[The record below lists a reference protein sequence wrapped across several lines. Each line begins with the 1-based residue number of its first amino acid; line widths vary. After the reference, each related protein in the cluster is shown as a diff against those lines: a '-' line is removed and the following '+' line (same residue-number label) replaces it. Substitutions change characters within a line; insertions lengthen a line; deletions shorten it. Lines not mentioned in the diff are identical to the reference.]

1 MKINRVKATKG
12 KKIGF
17 WRLNFH
23 YLMKLLANMLI
34 LMAGILVSI
43 VLLLFI
49 AEKAFTD
56 EMHKIDDA
64 LSYKMFSNMVENR
77 QYHNA
82 IFLMEMKPR
91 LLSESLNSFQYKFE
105 LSDCYKHVGE
115 YGKSEKIL
123 LDLYADPLKN
133 VPKRYIDK
141 ADKSLMS
148 LTIDMMHFNVAK
160 ELVEIYELIGD
171 ENRAKMYY
179 GKMRES
185 YNESAISLMD
195 SLLAERQGIIRSL
208 LAGEFSAK
216 EALEDLSI
224 RINYQDN
231 PSESITLMRDY
242 IAKII
247 GNNSYNPVFKISC
260 FNRLIKWDFEQNN
273 IFNAYVDISQAV
285 KFALSLKTS
294 AYSKGFGELADYCN
308 QVHDMD
314 NCKRLMAYYNDYMES
329 NYSKND
335 LEYLRNNV
343 RNIKIL
349 EQEGKWEDIES
360 QLESTCLG
368 MKEIIEQ
375 NFLTMSEEQREYFA
389 EKLRL
394 PFLYAE
400 YALNT
405 HPSEKLARL
414 CFENSL
420 FQRGLLLRSNM
431 AVRNAVSHSSDKKL
445 VQLYDSL
452 IAYRRELIIRNS
464 SQRLLNTPKRLEL
477 EKKVSEMDKRLS
489 LASSEYRDNKSSI
502 KYNVEEIQ
510 NELEQGQ
517 SVIEFCDY
525 KQGNHSLLYALVMGK
540 NGSVKHIPLC
550 TSKEIDALVEKNR
563 FELYISVNAGSLIW
577 KKLEPYLDEGTIFYT
592 TTGTFNNIAIPSLMI
607 TQGHHL
613 YESRLLR
620 LVSNPLDII
629 SINNKVALSRRES
642 VSLWGGVKYSE
653 NEDELTQQTDRGIL
667 TRGDKLRSLPGSLD
681 EVKTVSQ
688 MFINKNIQTLL
699 YTGSQA
705 TESSFKLRSGK
716 GDWLLHVSTHGF
728 FIDNVHDDYSNPMKS
743 SGLLFAG
750 ANEYWTNDSL
760 YQEQKYLR
768 TGDDGVLRSDEISIM
783 DLCGCELVV
792 LSACQTGLGYNHISE
807 GVYGLQR
814 AFKLAGAKRI
824 LMSLWD
830 VSDFHTSLLMESLYR
845 HLIEGDDFEIALSKS
860 KNELRREYD
869 SPIYWGGFIL
879 LN

>member
-1 MKINRVKATKG
+1 MKINRVKATKNE
-12 KKIGF
+12 KIGS

-23 YLMKLLANMLI
+23 YFVKLLANL
-34 LMAGILVSI
+34 LMIMGGILVSVVI
-43 VLLLFI
+43 LLFI

-56 EMHKIDDA
+56 EMHRIDDV

-82 IFLMEMKPR
+82 IYLMEMKPR
-91 LLSESLNSFQYKFE
+91 LINESINSFQYKLA

-123 LDLYADPLKN
+123 LELYADPLKN
-133 VPKRYIDK
+133 VPKKYIDK
-141 ADKSLMS
+141 VDKALVA
-148 LTIDMMHFNVAK
+148 LTVDMMHFNVAK
-160 ELVEIYELIGD
+160 ELVDIYEQIGD
-171 ENRAKMYY
+171 EKRTKIYY
-179 GKMRES
+179 TKMRES
-185 YNESAISLMD
+185 YNESAIQLID
-195 SLLAERQGIIRSL
+195 SLFSEQQGFLSSL
-208 LAGEFSAK
+208 LIRDFSAK

-224 RINYQDN
+224 RINYQEN
-231 PSESITLMRDY
+231 PSESITQMRDY
-242 IAKII
+242 IAKILE
-247 GNNSYNPVFKISC
+247 NNSYNPAFKISC
-260 FNRLIKWDFEQNN
+260 FNRLIRWDFEQNN

-285 KFALSLKTS
+285 KFALSIKTS
-294 AYSKGFGELADYCN
+294 TYSKGFGELADYCY
-308 QVHDMD
+308 QVHDLD
-314 NCKRLMAYYNDYMES
+314 NCKRLMAYYNDYMKS

-349 EQEGKWEDIES
+349 EQEGKWDDIES
-360 QLESTCLG
+360 QLENTCTG

-389 EKLRL
+389 EKLQL

-400 YALNT
+400 YALNA
-405 HPSEKLARL
+405 HPSDKLAKL

-489 LASSEYRDNKSSI
+489 LASGEYRDNKSTL
-502 KYNVEEIQ
+502 KYDIEAIQ
-510 NELEQGQ
+510 EELEQGQ

-525 KQGNHSLLYALVMGK
+525 KQGDHSLLYALILGK
-540 NGSVKHIPLC
+540 NSKVTYIPLC
-550 TSKEIDALVEKNR
+550 TSKEIDALIEKNS
-563 FELYISVNAGSLIW
+563 FELYTSVNASTLIW
-577 KKLEPYLDEGTIFYT
+577 KKLEPYLGEGTIYYT
-592 TTGTFNNIAIPSLMI
+592 TTGTFNSIAIPSLMI

-629 SINNKVALSRRES
+629 SINNKVALSKKEK

-667 TRGDKLRSLPGSLD
+667 TRGENLRPLPGSLD
-681 EVKTVSQ
+681 EVKAVSQ

-705 TESSFKLRSGK
+705 TESSFKHRSGK

-768 TGDDGVLRSDEISIM
+768 TGDDGILRSDEISIM
-783 DLCGCELVV
+783 DLGGCELVV
-792 LSACQTGLGYNHISE
+792 LSACQTGLGYNHVCE

-860 KNELRREYD
+860 KNELRKEYD

>member
-1 MKINRVKATKG
+1 MKINRVKATKS
-12 KKIGF
+12 KKTVSWGP
-17 WRLNFH
+17 NFH
-23 YLMKLLANMLI
+23 YLVKLLANI
-34 LMAGILVSI
+34 LMIMAGILVSVVI
-43 VLLLFI
+43 LLFI

-56 EMHKIDDA
+56 EMHRIDDA

-82 IFLMEMKPR
+82 IYLMEMKPR
-91 LLSESLNSFQYKFE
+91 LLCESSNAFQYRLE

-133 VPKRYIDK
+133 VPKKYLDNI
-141 ADKSLMS
+141 DKSL
-148 LTIDMMHFNVAK
+148 LTMTVDMIHFNIAK
-160 ELVEIYELIGD
+160 ELVDIYEMIGD
-171 ENRAKMYY
+171 ENRVKIYY
-179 GKMRES
+179 EKMRGS
-185 YNESAISLMD
+185 YNESAIPLLD
-195 SLLAERQGIIRSL
+195 SIFAERQGIVSTL
-208 LAGEFSAK
+208 LIGDFSAK

-224 RINYQDN
+224 RINYQEN
-231 PSESITLMRDY
+231 PSESINLMRDY
-242 IAKII
+242 IEKII
-247 GNNSYNPVFKISC
+247 DNNSYNPAFKISC
-260 FNRLIKWDFEQNN
+260 FNRLIKWDFEQHN
-273 IFNAYVDISQAV
+273 IFNAYVDINQAV

-294 AYSKGFGELADYCN
+294 VYSKGFGELADYCY

-314 NCKRLMAYYNDYMES
+314 NCKRLMVYYNDYMNS

-349 EQEGKWEDIES
+349 EHEGKWDEIES
-360 QLESTCLG
+360 QLENTCMG
-368 MKEIIEQ
+368 MKEVIEE

-389 EKLRL
+389 EKLQL

-405 HPSEKLARL
+405 HPSEKLAKL

-431 AVRNAVSHSSDKKL
+431 AVRNAVSHSTDKNL

-452 IAYRRELIIRNS
+452 MAYRRELIIRNS
-464 SQRLLNTPKRLEL
+464 SQRLLNTPKRMEL
-477 EKKVSEMDKRLS
+477 ERKVSEMDKRLS
-489 LASSEYRDNKSSI
+489 LVSSEYRDNKSTLR
-502 KYNVEEIQ
+502 YNIEAIQ
-510 NELEQGQ
+510 KELEQGQ

-525 KQGNHSLLYALVMGK
+525 KQGDHSLLYALVMKKDGK
-540 NGSVKHIPLC
+540 VNYIPLC
-550 TSKEIDALVEKNR
+550 TSKEIATLVKKNP
-563 FELYISVNAGSLIW
+563 FELYTSVNASSLIW
-577 KKLEPYLDEGTIFYT
+577 KKLEPYLGEGTIFYT
-592 TTGTFNNIAIPSLMI
+592 TTGAFNSIAIPSLMI
-607 TQGHHL
+607 SQGHHL

-620 LVSNPLDII
+620 LVSNPLDIM
-629 SINNKVALSRRES
+629 SINNKVALSRKNK
-642 VSLWGGVKYSE
+642 VSLWGGIKYSD
-653 NEDELTQQTDRGIL
+653 NDDELMQQTDRGVL
-667 TRGDKLRSLPGSLD
+667 TRGDKLQSLPGSLD

-688 MFINKNIQTLL
+688 MLINKQIQTLV
-699 YTGSQA
+699 YTGNKA

-716 GDWLLHVSTHGF
+716 GDWLLHISTHGF
-728 FIDNVHDDYSNPMKS
+728 FIDNIHDEYCNPMKS

-750 ANEYWTNDSL
+750 ANDYWTNDSL

-768 TGDDGVLRSDEISIM
+768 TGDDGILRSDEISIM
-783 DLCGCELVV
+783 DLSGCELVV
-792 LSACQTGLGYNHISE
+792 LSACQTGLGYNHVSE

-830 VSDFHTSLLMESLYR
+830 VSDFHTSLLMESLYK
-845 HLIEGDDFEIALSKS
+845 HLLEGDDFEIALSKS
-860 KNELRREYD
+860 KNELRKKYD
-869 SPIYWGGFIL
+869 SPIYWGGFVL